1 MEQEIIY
8 FEEFVKVEG
17 LKGYIKVTLTE
28 KKITFEKLKGF
39 FSKKLK
45 VVDIVSIDD
54 IKLYKNKP
62 GVKIKDNMVKINT
75 VKGDYTFICDTQS
88 IAKKF
93 YNELIDVK
101 TGTDAIG
108 RGANR
113 FKEVTGNVKQ
123 IVDAV
128 KTGLTVVPVVGGVV
142 LTIKQ
147 MVDKYK

>member
-1 MEQEIIY
+1 MEQESIY

-39 FSKKLK
+39 FSKKLR

-54 IKLYKNKP
+54 IKLYKDKP
-62 GVKIKDNMVKINT
+62 GIKIKDNMVKINT
-75 VKGDYTFICDTQS
+75 IKGDYTFICDTQS

-93 YNELIDVK
+93 YSELIDIK

-113 FKEVTGNVKQ
+113 IKKVTGNVKQ
-123 IVDAV
+123 IVDAFR
-128 KTGLTVVPVVGGVV
+128 TSLTVIPIVGGAV

>member
-1 MEQEIIY
+1 MEQETIY

-17 LKGYIKVTLTE
+17 MKGYIKVTLTD
-28 KKITFEKLKGF
+28 KKITFEKLKGI

-45 VVDIVSIDD
+45 VVDIISIDD
-54 IKLYKNKP
+54 IKQYKDKP
-62 GVKIKDNMVKINT
+62 GIKIKDNIVKVNT
-75 VKGDYTFICDTQS
+75 TKGDYLFTCDS
-88 IAKKF
+88 VSVAKSLYK
-93 YNELIDVK
+93 ELIDVK

-108 RGANR
+108 RGANK
-113 FKEVTGNVKQ
+113 FKKVTGNVKQ

-128 KTGLTVVPVVGGVV
+128 KTGLTVIPVVGGVV